1 MLRAKSHLAIGG
13 AGGNY
18 DHSYDRADVKAQWV
32 ASECL
37 RPCFMLEGNMRASF
51 RRMFINLDRVL
62 LKLASA
68 VLLFCAWSGDIH
80 AGEFK
85 KTNCWFEVPRDRG
98 MTCGT
103 LNVPENRKKASG
115 TEITLSVVVF
125 EPDRERHEP
134 IVFLTGG
141 PGQPTDIGDRED
153 IEAWWQFIS
162 DQNWMIGRRVVVVDQ
177 RGIGKSIPRLS
188 CSRYFKADHW
198 NSISLSVDAEI
209 SFDKLMRDEVVAC
222 RSALIANGIDLF
234 AYNTAENAADVNDVR
249 MALGIKK
256 WVLYGVS
263 YGTRVALEVM
273 NEHPEG
279 VSASILDS
287 VLPLDIDYLKED
299 GRNLDRSL
307 RLLERDCQKSK
318 NCMRGLGD
326 AVRAIVKQLD
336 KQPVLLRSDDGENAP
351 AQYRYVSGADFLEL
365 IFGLLYD
372 RYAIEDLPKL
382 VEKTYENDFRPLAD
396 MIFEHDDTEIAQGM
410 DFSVTCSE
418 TNRSELPDKR
428 LEYWTKWIG
437 EADYTWVCPLWFP
450 QGMTVSQK
458 HPRRLDIPTLLLSG
472 EYDPATPTHWA
483 YRAAKSLPFGQVV
496 VLRGIGHDVIDSDP
510 CGSEVVA
517 DFLANPRRKLKTACI
532 GRMQAPQ
539 FTAAAED
546 QWRGPV
552 TQRAAAAIRSPKQM
566 RSPFRFRHRSSTT
579 PKEH

>member
-1 MLRAKSHLAIGG
+1 
-13 AGGNY
+13 
-18 DHSYDRADVKAQWV
+18 
-32 ASECL
+32 
-37 RPCFMLEGNMRASF
+37 MLEGNMRASF

-222 RSALIANGIDLF
+222 RSALLANGIDLF

-263 YGTRVALEVM
+263 YGTRVALE
-273 NEHPEG
+273 G
-279 VSASILDS
+279 
-287 VLPLDIDYLKED
+287 
-299 GRNLDRSL
+299 
-307 RLLERDCQKSK
+307 
-318 NCMRGLGD
+318 
-326 AVRAIVKQLD
+326 
-336 KQPVLLRSDDGENAP
+336 
-351 AQYRYVSGADFLEL
+351 
-365 IFGLLYD
+365 
-372 RYAIEDLPKL
+372 
-382 VEKTYENDFRPLAD
+382 
-396 MIFEHDDTEIAQGM
+396 
-410 DFSVTCSE
+410 
-418 TNRSELPDKR
+418 
-428 LEYWTKWIG
+428 
-437 EADYTWVCPLWFP
+437 
-450 QGMTVSQK
+450 
-458 HPRRLDIPTLLLSG
+458 
-472 EYDPATPTHWA
+472 
-483 YRAAKSLPFGQVV
+483 
-496 VLRGIGHDVIDSDP
+496 
-510 CGSEVVA
+510 
-517 DFLANPRRKLKTACI
+517 
-532 GRMQAPQ
+532 
-539 FTAAAED
+539 
-546 QWRGPV
+546 
-552 TQRAAAAIRSPKQM
+552 
-566 RSPFRFRHRSSTT
+566 
-579 PKEH
+579 